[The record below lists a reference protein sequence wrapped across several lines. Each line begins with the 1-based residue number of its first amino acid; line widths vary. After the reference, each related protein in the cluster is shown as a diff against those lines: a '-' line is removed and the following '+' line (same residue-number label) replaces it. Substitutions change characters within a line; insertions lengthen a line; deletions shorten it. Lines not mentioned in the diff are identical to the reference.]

1 MITNHSYPPDK
12 CTFELL
18 SAYLDGEVTSEQ
30 REQVQAL
37 LNQDP
42 DIQALYQRLLMLRE
56 GLQGLPQP
64 APQRNSQQ
72 LSNAVFAKIDRRKQQ
87 KRRWLLGGGAIAA
100 VVVTTIG
107 GIMNQNRLQLA
118 QQDPKSEENSIASVQ
133 ETTIAESQEELIIA
147 LNEPIIEL
155 PTESESL
162 AELNRFCEAMIS
174 IRGEIDEANP
184 ADSNNVLKNAPHTL
198 SMATSDEWDFPY
210 SRQKAAFP
218 LEYVGDNKF
227 WPTVRRVDEAFGDR
241 NLICT
246 CAPME
251 AYAEV

>member
-42 DIQALYQRLLMLRE
+42 DIQALYQRLLVLRE

-64 APQRNSQQ
+64 APQRNYQQ

-107 GIMNQNRLQLA
+107 GIMNQNRFATLQVV
-118 QQDPKSEENSIASVQ
+118 QQDPVTNSQENSVANRQ
-133 ETTIAESQEELIIA
+133 NTIARTQNNNIADSQEELIIA
-147 LNEPIIEL
+147 LNEPIIDL
-155 PTESESL
+155 PSENEALDIPLGNSL
-162 AELNRFCEAMIS
+162 LEGLS
-174 IRGEIDEANP
+174 ITNE
-184 ADSNNVLKNAPHTL
+184 
-198 SMATSDEWDFPY
+198 
-210 SRQKAAFP
+210 
-218 LEYVGDNKF
+218 
-227 WPTVRRVDEAFGDR
+227 
-241 NLICT
+241 
-246 CAPME
+246 
-251 AYAEV
+251 